1 MQPLSNKTKKHRQT
15 QTHLPTEQ
23 VLSTLSKDIKLLL
36 AIIWPRMFLNFFNN
50 TNSRCEV
57 FSKLF
62 LFEILYNLQA
72 LNTISCFVKGFLKM
86 LETTFMWSHF
96 LHTWT
101 ILVLHCWLQTSI
113 CIYYRFFYYMQ
124 HRFLLVDSSRV
135 KTLIWWFYSNL
146 TQCYDNTTTV

>member
-1 MQPLSNKTKKHRQT
+1 MQPLSNKTKKQRKT

-50 TNSRCEV
+50 PNSRCEV

-101 ILVLHCWLQTSI
+101 ILVLHYWLQTSI
-113 CIYYRFFYYMQ
+113 CIYYRFF
-124 HRFLLVDSSRV
+124 FTTCNID
-135 KTLIWWFYSNL
+135 FY
-146 TQCYDNTTTV
+146 